1 MRRRV
6 EDLHGFD
13 TQTAVRFATTRVWEA
28 YLNGYDEIEFT
39 HGAADVG
46 ERPADGRGQIKWAL
60 RELLESGRLDRWC
73 SRRDCWPRAGSMVIA
88 LQRNPRPRPESWS
101 APPRRA
107 RPR

>member
-39 HGAADVG
+39 HGATDIG

-73 SRRDCWPRAGSMVIA
+73 IRQRCWPRAGSMVIA

-101 APPRRA
+101 GPPRRL
-107 RPR
+107 RLR